1 MRSGKRPLPYS
12 LRVSFEHGGETV
24 FGHIVRTSLV
34 GGVYY
39 YDVLD
44 SEDTLANGTLYEQVP
59 EGEIEE
65 EELWEYTELPYK
77 TTERW
82 NPEMPWWQPDVRCCE
97 CEGWSSS
104 RFTMKMGDGRQMC
117 PECAKQYLQ
126 NHFWSHDRVGGK

>member
-65 EELWEYTELPYK
+65 EELWK
-77 TTERW
+77 TAHPEDPLVRRW
-82 NPEMPWWQPDVRCCE
+82 NPDMPWWQPDV
-97 CEGWSSS
+97 
-104 RFTMKMGDGRQMC
+104 K
-117 PECAKQYLQ
+117 CAGCGCWI
-126 NHFWSHDRVGGK
+126 NARTAGATESHRLWCKDCVKKWI